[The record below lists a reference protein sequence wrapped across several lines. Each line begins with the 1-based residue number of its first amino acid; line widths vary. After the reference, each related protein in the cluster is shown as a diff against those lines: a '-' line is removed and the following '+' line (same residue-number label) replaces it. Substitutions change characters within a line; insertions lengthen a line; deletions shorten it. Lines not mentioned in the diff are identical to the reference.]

1 MNALLRPMRISRDW
15 AYALGFT
22 AMALAL
28 RLWHLSTPKGQIFDE
43 IYYAKNAN
51 SLLLH
56 GVEIDPATNKA
67 EFIVHPP
74 VGKWLIAIGIKL
86 FGYNEFGWRSIA
98 ALVGALSVTLMYFTA
113 KRLFENRFL
122 SCAAA
127 FLILVDGLHLV
138 HSRVALLDIF
148 LMFFIQIAV
157 LAFLNNKY
165 WLTGVALGLA
175 AGTKWSG
182 LYFIIAFAL
191 LTLVIDFFHQ
201 RYLGVNR
208 PLVEVFKQSLIIRFF
223 QFGLLPVIVYLFTWI
238 GWFLTGTGWDRH
250 WSKDIVRSFW
260 HYHYEILNFHSHLS
274 EKHPYQA
281 NPWNWLIM
289 GRPTSFD
296 YQTPKGCGASS
307 CSQEVLALGTPLLWW
322 SATIALIVMIGYWLA
337 KREWN
342 AGVILLAIGA
352 GYLPWFLFQK
362 RTMFTFYAISFEPFL
377 MLALIFVLNKFLVT
391 AADEIALKRRKL
403 IALAIGGIYLI
414 NFIYFFPI
422 FTGINLPY
430 NSWLDHMWLPS
441 WI

>member
-1 MNALLRPMRISRDW
+1 MNALLRPMRISRDS

-157 LAFLNNKY
+157 LAFLNNIY

-182 LYFIIAFAL
+182 LYFIIAFAFL
-191 LTLVIDFFHQ
+191 ALAIDFFHQ

-208 PLVEVFKQSLIIRFF
+208 PLLEVFKQNLIIRFSNLDFF
-223 QFGLLPVIVYLFTWI
+223 Q
-238 GWFLTGTGWDRH
+238 
-250 WSKDIVRSFW
+250 
-260 HYHYEILNFHSHLS
+260 
-274 EKHPYQA
+274 
-281 NPWNWLIM
+281 
-289 GRPTSFD
+289 
-296 YQTPKGCGASS
+296 SS
-307 CSQEVLALGTPLLWW
+307 S
-322 SATIALIVMIGYWLA
+322 
-337 KREWN
+337 
-342 AGVILLAIGA
+342 
-352 GYLPWFLFQK
+352 
-362 RTMFTFYAISFEPFL
+362 
-377 MLALIFVLNKFLVT
+377 
-391 AADEIALKRRKL
+391 
-403 IALAIGGIYLI
+403 IYLL
-414 NFIYFFPI
+414 
-422 FTGINLPY
+422 GVAGL
-430 NSWLDHMWLPS
+430 
-441 WI
+441 